1 MYLSCSPDAII
12 QCQIQNPQFNNVLRI
27 TCHNYVSPFIWE
39 SQTRLCNMLLTVHRN
54 ATIFIWTSLA
64 GKKRELWVKGLQ
76 WTRSYETRRSEFW
89 NSWSSS
95 MLSELHCVQ
104 LQTNI
109 FGEILNFGNV
119 NKVMAAVGL
128 RKAAQKEGVQIIHLS
143 NHQMQNCRV
152 RNSWQRIIWNAH
164 KYK

>member
-1 MYLSCSPDAII
+1 
-12 QCQIQNPQFNNVLRI
+12 
-27 TCHNYVSPFIWE
+27 
-39 SQTRLCNMLLTVHRN
+39 
-54 ATIFIWTSLA
+54 
-64 GKKRELWVKGLQ
+64 
-76 WTRSYETRRSEFW
+76 
-89 NSWSSS
+89 

-128 RKAAQKEGVQIIHLS
+128 RKAVQKEGVQIIHLS

-152 RNSWQRIIWNAH
+152 RNSWQRKI
-164 KYK
+164 